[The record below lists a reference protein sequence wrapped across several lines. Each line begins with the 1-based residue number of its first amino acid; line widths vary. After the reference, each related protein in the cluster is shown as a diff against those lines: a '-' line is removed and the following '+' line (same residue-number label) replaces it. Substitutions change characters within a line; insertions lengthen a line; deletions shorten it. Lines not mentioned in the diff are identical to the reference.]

1 MDKGVICQVEPT
13 WKMPVD
19 EEGNVADVIMDGGST
34 INRMNT
40 GRLYEQ
46 YYNAASR
53 QTHNLICRM
62 LSIAPYTKDETALDH
77 LNGLDHTV
85 LESSFE
91 TLLGYYNLLYPD
103 MVQWARQHTETLA
116 EFMSFI
122 VSKGIYIYLPTDN
135 KKESVQIVKDIES
148 SIYRP
153 HFGKVSYVGNSGQ
166 RVVTKDNIRIAS
178 MYILLLE
185 KTGDDWSSVSS
196 SKLQHLGVIAPLT
209 KQDKHAKP
217 ARLQAVKGAGEAEVR
232 IFTSYAK
239 GNFTVEMMDRNNSP
253 KTHKHMVNAILG
265 APTPSNIDSL
275 VDRTVIPFG
284 GSKPLSLIRH
294 ISECAGFKFKYTPFD
309 ASKPSGM
316 IENGDAD

>member
-1 MDKGVICQVEPT
+1 MDKGVICQVEPA

-19 EEGNVADVIMDGGST
+19 EEGNVADIIMDGGST

-53 QTHNLICRM
+53 HTHNLICKM
-62 LSIAPYTKDETALDH
+62 LNIAPYTKGVAVENH
-77 LNGLDHTV
+77 
-85 LESSFE
+85 LESLDPATLESAYQ
-91 TLLGYYNLLYPD
+91 TLLGYYNLLYPA
-103 MVQWARQHTETLA
+103 MTQWAQEREESLVQ
-116 EFMSFI
+116 FMSVI
-122 VSKGIYIYLPTDN
+122 VSEGIYIYLPTDN
-135 KKESVQIVKDIES
+135 QKESVQIVKDIEA

-153 HFGKVSYVGNSGQ
+153 HYGKVSYVGNSGK

-178 MYILLLE
+178 MYVLLLE

-209 KQDKHAKP
+209 KQDKYAKP

-239 GNFTVEMMDRNNSP
+239 GNFTVEMMDRNNNP
-253 KTHKHMVNAILG
+253 KTHKHICNAILG
-265 APTPSNIDSL
+265 APKPSNVDNL

-284 GSKPLSLIRH
+284 GSKPLALIRH
-294 ISECAGFKFKYTPFD
+294 ISECAGFRFKYTPFD

-316 IENGDAD
+316 IEGGETD